1 MYPALLWPQDDKD
14 KDKDGGRIMQGRRLL
29 LGIAGCLLTAAIIL
43 SLASLLFLADRSAAF
58 GELQRTLVQ
67 ILGGG

>member
-1 MYPALLWPQDDKD
+1 
-14 KDKDGGRIMQGRRLL
+14 MQISRLL

-43 SLASLLFLADRSAAF
+43 SLASLLFLAERNPAF
-58 GELQRTLVQ
+58 VDLQRTLGQ

>member
-1 MYPALLWPQDDKD
+1 
-14 KDKDGGRIMQGRRLL
+14 MQGGRLL

-58 GELQRTLVQ
+58 VELQRTLGQ